1 MQKYVLIILCGLFV
15 LLSGCVVK
23 EAVDNS
29 ESNLPTQEEG
39 FGVSLFTEK
48 EIYQREEPFNLTL
61 NIDYDGEPFKA
72 AIIYDSYR
80 KGFSKHFYKGYI
92 EDVSSKGINRSRF
105 HAGYPAEKAF
115 RIHDGGHSYPKNFF
129 LDEGTYYIS
138 VYVYDCEKIV
148 EEGYSC
154 NPSHVFP
161 STFGISD
168 DTPEDLIKHNVK
180 PLASAEKEIIVKGGS
195 IECSSDSDCSDKG
208 CSNCV
213 LGHYRCGDFFSKP
226 KCIECNG
233 EMVVNGERTMCKEG
247 YTCKNY
253 QCVEDPLYCQN
264 DEDCD
269 ICEGC
274 QDNKQFCDN
283 MNQCQDCHW
292 SKRPC
297 QKGHICE
304 DWGCTNI
311 EVLEK
316 IDDCKPME
324 TCGESDRRTNPEI
337 KCTMSSDS
345 SKNMKCLECWSDSS
359 CKEGYHCFN
368 YNCVA
373 G

>member
-1 MQKYVLIILCGLFV
+1 M
-15 LLSGCVVK
+15 
-23 EAVDNS
+23 
-29 ESNLPTQEEG
+29 
-39 FGVSLFTEK
+39 
-48 EIYQREEPFNLTL
+48 
-61 NIDYDGEPFKA
+61 
-72 AIIYDSYR
+72 
-80 KGFSKHFYKGYI
+80 
-92 EDVSSKGINRSRF
+92 
-105 HAGYPAEKAF
+105 
-115 RIHDGGHSYPKNFF
+115 
-129 LDEGTYYIS
+129 
-138 VYVYDCEKIV
+138 YVYDCEKIV